1 MASLNYREK
10 SKFEETFGMGSGY
23 VLDFSNASFARF
35 VGDVVN
41 IGIYSGAGYEEYC
54 SKANKLRQI
63 WDNENDLVVGNL
75 LNALLDYYEDYKQRI
90 DDFTDDD
97 KREIA
102 KLRIVTARLLG
113 NAVKLDI
120 PVEKKDDTLRTLHE
134 DINNALARN
143 KPTLVL
149 DRLHTFAT
157 KLLRQ
162 ICTDNGITV
171 VDDKGRNLPLQS
183 LAGMLKKHYEQN
195 NVFDSDFTPLAVQ
208 NNIALFDRF
217 NAIRNDQSY
226 AHDNEVLSNMEAEF
240 VVRTMI
246 NTITFIDT
254 IERYRKAPKLA
265 SQPEKFDWD
274 SDELPF

>member
-1 MASLNYREK
+1 M
-10 SKFEETFGMGSGY
+10 
-23 VLDFSNASFARF
+23 
-35 VGDVVN
+35 
-41 IGIYSGAGYEEYC
+41 
-54 SKANKLRQI
+54 
-63 WDNENDLVVGNL
+63 
-75 LNALLDYYEDYKQRI
+75 NALLDYYEDYKQRT
-90 DDFTDDD
+90 DEFTDDD
-97 KREIA
+97 KRKIA
-102 KLRIVTARLLG
+102 ELRIVTAKLLG
-113 NAVKLDI
+113 NVVKLDI
-120 PVEKKDDTLRTLHE
+120 PVEKKDDTLKTLLE

-171 VDDKGRNLPLQS
+171 VDDKARNLPLQS

-195 NVFDSDFTPLAVQ
+195 NVFDSDFTPLAVK

-226 AHDNEVLSNMEAEF
+226 AHDNEVLGNMEAEF

-254 IERYRKAPKLA
+254 IERYRKAPKPA
-265 SQPEKFDWD
+265 SQPEEFDWD